1 MEVCKLKPAT
11 KDYIWG
17 GNRFK
22 SWGKEAN
29 SEIISECW
37 ELSFHKDGLC
47 FIDSGIN
54 KGKYLKDVVT
64 ADDLGSNVTK
74 FPFFPVL
81 IKLIDAKDD
90 LSIQVHPS
98 DEYAL
103 KNENSYGKT
112 EMWYVLDA
120 TQDAKLYV
128 GFKENMNKETVSKAL
143 NEGNLL
149 SYLNAFNVHRGDC
162 FMINSGTIHAIGKGV
177 CLIEIQQ
184 NSNLTYRLF
193 DYNRLGKDGKP
204 RELHLEKALKVI
216 DFNKYEISKGQ
227 DNCLGSCKYFTS
239 YKMDSSI
246 KKIEAPNTT
255 FISFT
260 VIDGNGKVNDIE
272 AKLGDTF
279 FVPANKSATLSGNF
293 SFILTKV

>member
-22 SWGKEAN
+22 SWGKESN
-29 SEIISECW
+29 TEIISECW

-47 FIDSGIN
+47 FVDSGVN

-64 ADDLGSNVTK
+64 ANDLGSNVTK

-103 KNENSYGKT
+103 KNENSFGKT

-120 TQDAKLYV
+120 TQEAKLYV
-128 GFKENMNKETVSKAL
+128 GFKENMTKDVVSKAL
-143 NEGNLL
+143 NEGKLL

-162 FMINSGTIHAIGKGV
+162 FMIKSGTIHAIGKGV

-193 DYNRLGKDGKP
+193 DYNRIGKDGKP
-204 RELHLEKALKVI
+204 RELHIEKALKVI
-216 DFNKYEISKGQ
+216 DYNKYEPYKEAS
-227 DNCLGSCKYFTS
+227 NCLGGCKYFTS

-246 KKIEAPNTT
+246 KKIDAPNTS

-272 AKLGDTF
+272 AKIGDTF
-279 FVPANKSATLSGNF
+279 FVPANQSALLSGKF